1 MSASPDLRVVT
12 GPDAA
17 SSRPSGDP
25 IGQIL
30 RSDLAPLVRRIDE
43 GHYPE
48 AVLRRLGEA
57 GAFLGETKRPLFD
70 AISAMARV
78 GEECLAT
85 AFCMWCQDT
94 FAWYLQNTENEELRR
109 RLLPGA
115 AAGTVLGGTGLSNP
129 MKALSGIE
137 PMRLHGIPVDGGFI
151 VNGSLPWVSN
161 LGATHHFG
169 TAFEVA
175 EQRRQVMAVVDCSAP
190 GIRLGDGARF
200 LALDGTRTC
209 AVAFRDVFVPRSLV
223 LADPAAPFIA
233 RVKAGFILLQ
243 TGMGLGVIRGC
254 VEVMRR
260 SDESCAEINR
270 YLEDRPDLFVEALD
284 RLTGEIS
291 ALARTP
297 FETARDYE
305 RRVLEVRLAT
315 SEWSLRAAQAAL
327 LHAGAKGYLAGAPA
341 QRKLREAYFVAIVTP
356 AIKHLR
362 KELAA
367 LS

>member
-1 MSASPDLRVVT
+1 MSASPDLRLVT
-12 GPDAA
+12 DAGA
-17 SSRPSGDP
+17 ARPAPADA

-30 RSDLAPLVRRIDE
+30 RTDLAPLVRRIDE

-48 AVLRRLGEA
+48 AVLRRLGDA
-57 GAFLGETKRPLFD
+57 GAFLGEANRAAQLFD
-70 AISAMARV
+70 AIAAMARV

-94 FAWYLQNTENEELRR
+94 FAWYLQNTDNEELRQ

-115 AAGTVLGGTGLSNP
+115 ASAKLLGGTGLSNP

-137 PMRLHGIPVDGGFI
+137 PMRLHGREVEGGFV

-169 TAFEVA
+169 TAFQVEGSR
-175 EQRRQVMAVVDCSAP
+175 EVMAIVDCSAP

-209 AVAFRDVFVPRSLV
+209 SVAFRDVFIPRSLV

-260 SDESCAEINR
+260 SDESCGEINR
-270 YLEDRPDLFVEALD
+270 YLEDRPDLFLEALD
-284 RLTGEIS
+284 RLTTEIS
-291 ALARTP
+291 TLAGTP

-305 RRVLEVRLAT
+305 RRVLQVRLDT

-356 AIKHLR
+356 ATKHLR